1 MTTTAKEEIHQV
13 LSKLQSIVPGYKSR
27 KSQYTMIARTATTFG
42 LARTPT
48 DAGEHGHIIEVDAPT
63 GTGKSQGYLI
73 PGIIMSRR
81 LKKKLVV
88 SSSTIGLQEQLIT
101 NELPLL
107 KQCFDNALS
116 FVIAKGRTRYVC
128 PYRLQQS
135 AADAGQYSL
144 LDQTQLNEAD
154 ARIRDEV
161 VITLHER
168 FKTKKWDGSKDSLGD
183 VLVDD
188 PTWRGI
194 STDRHGCSGAACP
207 NISECPFYKARS
219 EMETADVIVTNHDL
233 LLADISLGGGIILP
247 SPENTIYC
255 IDEAHHLPEKAVQK
269 FSAFHS
275 LKNSIAIAER
285 MIDFF
290 SGTFPVH
297 VDDNE
302 KRMIVDYGRLLIA
315 SMNELNVV
323 LNQVTW
329 TEERDVLRFPFGDVP
344 EAFYTFGANITS
356 AASFMFGAVVKV
368 NEALMEAKE
377 EGRHAPE
384 LLDRYVNDISQ
395 LTVRLESIND
405 VWTLMLSDTPEKA
418 PPIAKWVKHTGNG
431 DYIICASPVSAAAML
446 KNQFFDKAH
455 AVLLTSATLTTLGK
469 FNLFNHKSGLS
480 FIQDKV
486 ESLQLASPFDFQTQ
500 GKLIVPAMR
509 SDPKN
514 VKEHTREVIEL
525 LPAYIAENFAEGCL
539 VLFASRKQMD
549 DVYAGVVPRLRK
561 HVLLQGQMTKDE
573 LIRQH
578 KLRVDAGRQSIL
590 FGLAGLSE
598 GVDLPGKYCSKVIIA
613 KLPFSVPTNP
623 IEAAEAEWLESI
635 GRNAFAEVTVP
646 SAGIKLSQSVGRL
659 IRTETDYGEVIVF
672 DTRLSSTNYGKML
685 LKSLPP
691 FTLQVQQRAA

>member
-1 MTTTAKEEIHQV
+1 MTTAKEEIHKV
-13 LSKLQSIVPGYKSR
+13 LSTLQAIVPGYR
-27 KSQYTMIARTATTFG
+27 KRQSQYTMIARAATRFG
-42 LARTPT
+42 LARTEC
-48 DAGEHGHIIEVDAPT
+48 AEGVHGHIIEIDAPT

-73 PGIIMSRR
+73 PGIVMSRR
-81 LKKKLVV
+81 LNKKLVV
-88 SSSTIGLQEQLIT
+88 SSSTVGLQEQLLT
-101 NELPLL
+101 NDLPLL

-144 LDQTQLNEAD
+144 LDQTKIDEAD
-154 ARIRDEV
+154 ARKRDEV

-168 FKTKKWDGSKDSLGD
+168 FKSKKWDGSKDSLGEI
-183 VLVDD
+183 VVDE

-219 EMETADVIVTNHDL
+219 EMETSDVIVTNHDL
-233 LLADISLGGGIILP
+233 LLADIALGGGVILP
-247 SPENTIYC
+247 PPEEAIYC
-255 IDEAHHLPEKAVQK
+255 IDEAHTFPEKAVQK

-275 LKNSIAIAER
+275 LKNSISIAER
-285 MIDFF
+285 MIEFF
-290 SGTFPVH
+290 GGTFPIH

-302 KRMIVDYGRLLIA
+302 RRMIVDYARLLIT

-344 EAFYTFGANITS
+344 EAFYTLGANITS
-356 AASFMFGAVVKV
+356 SASFMFGAMVKV

-377 EGRHAPE
+377 EGRFAPE
-384 LLDRYVNDISQ
+384 MLDRYVNDISQ

-418 PPIAKWVKHTGNG
+418 PPIAKWVKHSGNG
-431 DYIICASPVSAAAML
+431 DYFICASPVSSASML

-469 FNLFNHKSGLS
+469 FNLFNHKSGLG
-480 FIQDKV
+480 FMQDKV
-486 ESLQLASPFDFQTQ
+486 ESLQLESPFDFKKQ
-500 GKLIVPAMR
+500 GKLIVPSMR

-514 VKEHTREVIEL
+514 VREHTREVLEL
-525 LPAYIAENFAEGCL
+525 LPAYIPENFTDGCL

-549 DVYAGVVPRLRK
+549 DVYASIAPRLRK
-561 HVLLQGQMTKDE
+561 HILLQGQMTKDE

-578 KLRVDAGRQSIL
+578 KQRVDAGRLSIL

-598 GVDLPGKYCSKVIIA
+598 GVDLPGRYCSKVIIA

-659 IRTETDYGEVIVF
+659 IRTESDYGEVIVF
-672 DTRLSSTNYGKML
+672 DTRLTNTNYGKML
-685 LKSLPP
+685 IKGLPP
-691 FTLQVQQRAA
+691 FDLDIQRRAA